1 MFLLDTNVVSELRK
15 TRSGRADPKVVA
27 WMADAPA
34 AALYLS
40 AVTVLE
46 LELGVLL
53 MERRDTTQGLAIRRW
68 VEDRILP
75 AFAGRILSIDTD
87 VARRAAALHV
97 PDPRPDRDALIAAT
111 ALVHGLRVV
120 TRNIAD
126 FGPTG
131 AAVVNPWTAAAP
143 G

>member
-1 MFLLDTNVVSELRK
+1 MFLIDTNVVSELRK
-15 TRSGRADPKVVA
+15 TRSGRADSKVVA
-27 WMADAPA
+27 WMANAPA

-40 AVTVLE
+40 AITVLE
-46 LELGVLL
+46 LELGALL
-53 MERRDTTQGLAIRRW
+53 MERRDPAQGLAIRRW

-75 AFAGRILSIDTD
+75 TFAGRILPVDID

-111 ALVHGLRVV
+111 ALVHGLVVV
-120 TRNIAD
+120 TRNVAD
-126 FGPTG
+126 FEPTG
-131 AAVVNPWTAAAP
+131 ATVANPWTAAAS